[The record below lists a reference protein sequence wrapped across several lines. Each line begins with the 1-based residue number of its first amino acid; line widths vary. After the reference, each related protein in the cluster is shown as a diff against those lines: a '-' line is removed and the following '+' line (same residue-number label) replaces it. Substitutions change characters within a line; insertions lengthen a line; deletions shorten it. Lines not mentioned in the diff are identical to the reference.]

1 MAAKEHLRRIIPY
14 RKSIRGLLLLLFIG
28 AVFFGIT
35 VISKLDDGVQKIQTA
50 EQSDPLWV
58 ASQLQFELL
67 RLENAVGEYALGYK
81 SAIDLAMRFEIAWSR
96 INILQRGE
104 LPQLIESFQV
114 DSDVVSDLEATFIRL
129 EPVIQGLNTDSLT
142 GVDRSEK
149 VEAILFEL
157 EGFDL
162 SIREFLVTLS
172 QAKSKAMAEFRS
184 GLLTLSDT
192 VAYLSATILGL
203 LGIFVFSLMLE
214 LRASKDAENEM
225 RQLAEEAT
233 SAARMKMNFM
243 SIVSHELRTPLTSI
257 IGGLALLRRRVADT
271 MKDEAALKLLDVA
284 SRNGDRLLALVN
296 DILDA
301 QALAEGKVKADLKP
315 VDLNTV
321 VSSVVEGCQAYGDK
335 HNVSYRVNTPDEEV
349 KALTDSARVSQV
361 LANLIS
367 NATKFTSPGDVVEI
381 RLTKVDRTA
390 RIEVTDHGIGIPIDR
405 QNAIFTPFHQVNPG
419 TTGATKS
426 SGLGLSIT
434 KQLVDLL
441 GGEIGFK
448 SIEGSGSTFW
458 IELDLIPNTPATL
471 PNVGSEMAA

>member
-1 MAAKEHLRRIIPY
+1 MAAKEHLRRLIPY
-14 RKSIRGLLLLLFIG
+14 RKFIRGLLLIFFIG
-28 AVFFGIT
+28 AVIFGIT
-35 VISKLDDGVQKIQTA
+35 VIAKLDDGVKKIQTA

-58 ASQLQFELL
+58 ASQLHFEVL
-67 RLENAVGEYALGYK
+67 RLENALGEYALGYK
-81 SAIDLAMRFEIAWSR
+81 SGADVAMRFDIAWSR
-96 INILQRGE
+96 INILQKGE

-114 DSDVVSDLEATFIRL
+114 NGDVVGDLEATFKRL
-129 EPVIQGLNTDSLT
+129 EPVIQGFNTDSLT

-149 VEAILFEL
+149 AEAILLAL

-162 SIREFLVTLS
+162 QIREFLLS
-172 QAKSKAMAEFRS
+172 LAQAKSGAMAEFRS

-192 VAYLSATILGL
+192 VAYLSLTILTL
-203 LGIFVFSLMLE
+203 LGIFVFLLMLE
-214 LRASKDAENEM
+214 LRAAEHAENEM

-257 IGGLALLRRRVADT
+257 IGGLSLLKRRVADT

-301 QALAEGKVKADLKP
+301 QALAEGKVKADRKP
-315 VDLNTV
+315 VDLNTI
-321 VSSVVEGCQAYGDK
+321 VSSAVEGCRAYGDK
-335 HNVSYRVNTPDEEV
+335 HNVSYRVTMPGEEL

-367 NATKFTSPGDVVEI
+367 NATKFTTPRDVVEI
-381 RLTKVDRTA
+381 RLRKIGQKA
-390 RIEVTDHGIGIPIDR
+390 RIEVVDNGIGIPIAAHSD
-405 QNAIFTPFHQVNPG
+405 IFSPFHQVNPG

-434 KQLVDLL
+434 KQLVNLL

-448 SIEGSGSTFW
+448 SFEGKGSTFW
-458 IELDLIPNTPATL
+458 IELDLLSKAPDA
-471 PNVGSEMAA
+471 

>member
-1 MAAKEHLRRIIPY
+1 MAAQEHLRRLIPY
-14 RKSIRGLLLLLFIG
+14 RKFIRGLLLLLFIG
-28 AVFFGIT
+28 AVIFGII
-35 VISKLDDGVQKIQTA
+35 VLSKLDDGVQNIQTA

-67 RLENAVGEYALGYK
+67 RLENALGEYALGYK
-81 SAIDLAMRFEIAWSR
+81 SAVDVAMRFDIAWSR
-96 INILQRGE
+96 INILQKGE
-104 LPQLIESFQV
+104 LPKLIATFQINA
-114 DSDVVSDLEATFIRL
+114 DVVPELEATFKRL
-129 EPVIQGLNTDSLT
+129 EPAIKDLNTDRLT
-142 GVDRSEK
+142 GEERSERA
-149 VEAILFEL
+149 ESILLAL

-162 SIREFLVTLS
+162 SIREFLLTVA
-172 QAKSKAMAEFRS
+172 QEKSEAMAEFRAA
-184 GLLTLSDT
+184 LLTLSHT

-203 LGIFVFSLMLE
+203 LGIFILLLMLE
-214 LRASKDAENEM
+214 LRTAEHAEQEM
-225 RQLAEEAT
+225 RHLAEEAS

-257 IGGLALLRRRVADT
+257 IGGLALLKSRVADT

-301 QALAEGKVKADLKP
+301 QALTEGKVKVERKP

-321 VSSVVEGCQAYGDK
+321 VSSAVEGCQAYGDK
-335 HNVSYRVNTPDEEV
+335 HNVSYRVNTPDEEM
-349 KALTDSARVSQV
+349 KALTDSARVSQI

-367 NATKFTSPGDVVEI
+367 NATKFTSSGDVVEI
-381 RLTKVDRTA
+381 NLKKIDQKV

-419 TTGATKS
+419 TTGTTQS

-434 KQLVDLL
+434 KQLIDLL
-441 GGEIGFK
+441 GGKIEFK
-448 SIEGSGSTFW
+448 SVEGKGSTFW
-458 IELDLIPNTPATL
+458 IEFDLL
-471 PNVGSEMAA
+471 PENS

>member
-1 MAAKEHLRRIIPY
+1 MAVKEHLRRLIPY
-14 RKSIRGLLLLLFIG
+14 RKFIRGLLLLLFIG
-28 AVFFGIT
+28 AVIFGIT
-35 VISKLDDGVQKIQTA
+35 VVAKLDDGVQKIQTA

-58 ASQLQFELL
+58 ASQLQFEVL
-67 RLENAVGEYALGYK
+67 RLENALGEYALGSK
-81 SAIDLAMRFEIAWSR
+81 TAIDVVLRFEIAWSR
-96 INILQRGE
+96 INILQRGD

-142 GVDRSEK
+142 GVDRSET

-162 SIREFLVTLS
+162 SIRKFLVTLS
-172 QAKSKAMAEFRS
+172 QAKSQAMGEFRS

-257 IGGLALLRRRVADT
+257 IGGLALLKRRVADT
-271 MKDEAALKLLDVA
+271 MKDEVTLKLIDVA

-315 VDLNTV
+315 VDLNAV
-321 VSSVVEGCQAYGDK
+321 VSSAVEGCQAYGDK
-335 HNVSYRVNTPDEEV
+335 HNVSYLVETPNE
-349 KALTDSARVSQV
+349 KLKTLTDSARVSQV

-367 NATKFTSPGDVVEI
+367 NATKFTTPGDVVKI
-381 RLTKVDRTA
+381 RLKKMGQKA
-390 RIEVTDHGIGIPIDR
+390 RIEVTDNGIGIPIAA
-405 QNAIFTPFHQVNPG
+405 QTAIFSPFHQVNPG
-419 TTGATKS
+419 TTGATQS

-434 KQLVDLL
+434 KQLIDLL

-448 SIEGSGSTFW
+448 SFEGKGSTFW
-458 IELDLIPNTPATL
+458 IELDLLPNTPETQAR
-471 PNVGSEMAA
+471 A

>member
-1 MAAKEHLRRIIPY
+1 MAAKEHLRRLIPY
-14 RKSIRGLLLLLFIG
+14 RKFIRGLLQILFVG
-28 AVFFGIT
+28 AVIFGIT
-35 VISKLDDGVQKIQTA
+35 VIAKLDDGVQKIQTA

-58 ASQLQFELL
+58 ASQLQFEVL
-67 RLENAVGEYALGYK
+67 RFENALGEYALGSK
-81 SAIDLAMRFEIAWSR
+81 TAIDVVTRFEIAWSR
-96 INILQRGE
+96 INILQKGE
-104 LPQLIESFQV
+104 LPQLIESFQI

-129 EPVIQGLNTDSLT
+129 EPVIQGLNTDSLS

-149 VEAILFEL
+149 VKDILFEL

-162 SIREFLVTLS
+162 SIREFLVKLS
-172 QAKSKAMAEFRS
+172 QAKSKVMSEFRT

-192 VAYLSATILGL
+192 VAYLSATSLGL

-225 RQLAEEAT
+225 RQLAEDAT

-243 SIVSHELRTPLTSI
+243 SIVSHELRTPLTSL
-257 IGGLALLRRRVADT
+257 IGGLALLKLRVANT
-271 MKDEAALKLLDVA
+271 MKDEAALTLLDIA

-301 QALAEGKVKADLKP
+301 QALEEGEVKADRKP
-315 VDLNTV
+315 VDLNTIV
-321 VSSVVEGCQAYGDK
+321 LSAVEGCQACGDR
-335 HNVSYRVNTPDEEV
+335 HNVSYRVSMPDEEL

-367 NATKFTSPGDVVEI
+367 NATKFTTPGDVVEI
-381 RLTKVDRTA
+381 RLKKMGQKA
-390 RIEVTDHGIGIPIDR
+390 RIEIIDHGIGIPIAAHKD
-405 QNAIFTPFHQVNPG
+405 IFSPFHQVNPG

-434 KQLVDLL
+434 KQLVKLL

-448 SIEGSGSTFW
+448 SFEGKGSTFW
-458 IELDLIPNTPATL
+458 IELDLL
-471 PNVGSEMAA
+471 PKDPDAQARA

>member
-1 MAAKEHLRRIIPY
+1 MAAQEHLRRLIPY
-14 RKSIRGLLLLLFIG
+14 RKFIRGLLLLLFIG
-28 AVFFGIT
+28 AVIFGII
-35 VISKLDDGVQKIQTA
+35 VLSKLDDGVQNIQTA

-67 RLENAVGEYALGYK
+67 RLENALGEYALGYK
-81 SAIDLAMRFEIAWSR
+81 SAVDVAMRFDIAWSR
-96 INILQRGE
+96 INILQKGE
-104 LPQLIESFQV
+104 LPKLIATFQINA
-114 DSDVVSDLEATFIRL
+114 DVVPELEATFKRL
-129 EPVIQGLNTDSLT
+129 EPAIKDLNTDRLT
-142 GVDRSEK
+142 GEERSERA
-149 VEAILFEL
+149 ESILLAL

-162 SIREFLVTLS
+162 SIREFLLTVA
-172 QAKSKAMAEFRS
+172 QEKSEAMAEFRAA
-184 GLLTLSDT
+184 LLTLSHT

-203 LGIFVFSLMLE
+203 LGIFILLLMLE
-214 LRASKDAENEM
+214 LRTAEHAEQEM
-225 RQLAEEAT
+225 RHLAEEAS

-257 IGGLALLRRRVADT
+257 IGGLALLKSRVADT

-301 QALAEGKVKADLKP
+301 QALAEGKVKVERKP

-321 VSSVVEGCQAYGDK
+321 VSSAVEGCQAYGDK
-335 HNVSYRVNTPDEEV
+335 HNVSYRVNTPDEEM
-349 KALTDSARVSQV
+349 KALTDSARVSQI

-367 NATKFTSPGDVVEI
+367 NATKFTSSGDVVEI
-381 RLTKVDRTA
+381 NLKKIDQKV

-419 TTGATKS
+419 TTGTTQS

-434 KQLVDLL
+434 KQLIYLL
-441 GGEIGFK
+441 GGKIEFK
-448 SIEGSGSTFW
+448 SVEGKGSTFW
-458 IELDLIPNTPATL
+458 IEFDLL
-471 PNVGSEMAA
+471 PENS